1 MSPRRKRAS
10 SRSGRMPAFLLAGG
24 VGVILIGIVLL
35 VGQLP
40 SVSVQPEPEAD
51 VAADV
56 AAAEGQQQPP
66 EPAAEPQEGAG
77 EDARKITATL
87 FYVAANGM
95 DLVTVTRDVPYGA
108 TSAAQARRIAEA
120 QLEPPPSGF
129 FSAIAPGTTV
139 RSVFLTP
146 RGEAYLDLSRELIT
160 GHRGGSMNE
169 ELAVYALVNA
179 MVVNLPDVSAV
190 QILVEGQEIDSI
202 AGHLDLRH
210 PLRRSTERVRKGQ

>member
-1 MSPRRKRAS
+1 MSPGRRRAS
-10 SRSGRMPAFLLAGG
+10 SRSGRMPAFVLAGG

-40 SVSVQPEPEAD
+40 SVSVQPEPEAE
-51 VAADV
+51 VAT
-56 AAAEGQQQPP
+56 AEGQQTPP
-66 EPAAEPQEGAG
+66 APAAPPQAG
-77 EDARKITATL
+77 TDEDARTITATL
-87 FYVAANGM
+87 FYVAANGT

-179 MVVNLPDVSAV
+179 MVVNLPDVSVV